1 MGHRRD
7 MPRVGAKVGP
17 QQSPGFGPCCGSR
30 IGTHRKGTPGNPIL
44 WHRTNSPTTHHVRI
58 SIVKTRSQPIGG
70 AEGARATGTLRNRF
84 DKHKWSNGWH
94 RPTFRLIQLGQK
106 CRICRE
112 KRSALG
118 RTRTCDLLIRRPNW
132 AVLCGS
138 LRCAKGDSYALF
150 VPRGIGLF
158 CPAPVLLPSRSRQN
172 RHPVCR

>member
-30 IGTHRKGTPGNPIL
+30 IGTHRKGTLGNPIL

-112 KRSALG
+112 KRSARG
-118 RTRTCDLLIRRPNW
+118 RTRTCDLLIRSQTLYP
-132 AVLCGS
+132 AE
-138 LRCAKGDSYALF
+138 LRAHRNLHDTAGWGISQGRCFFENVFGD
-150 VPRGIGLF
+150 I
-158 CPAPVLLPSRSRQN
+158 LLR
-172 RHPVCR
+172 